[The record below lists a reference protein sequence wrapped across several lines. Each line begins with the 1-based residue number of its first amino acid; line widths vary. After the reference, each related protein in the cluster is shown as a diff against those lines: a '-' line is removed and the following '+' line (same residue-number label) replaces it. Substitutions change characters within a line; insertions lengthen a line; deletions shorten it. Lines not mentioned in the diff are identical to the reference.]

1 MKTKF
6 VITHLII
13 SCTFALQAADSYQ
26 AEIQLINS
34 ILLERK
40 EFYEKFPCPKSV
52 RYNPEQNKD
61 PLFNQKK
68 LAALKSLEN
77 KKALYASL
85 YPDSQRLSIS
95 FIFGSTIPLQYLSDA
110 RKEVS
115 KTSSLS
121 PKVSTKSSRTLPT
134 SSIRQNTKLSTPLV
148 RNFKNSGNTRS
159 SCGPKG
165 CKVVRPAQ
173 LQAQQ
178 LNPKDLQTLQ
188 MLYMPKSPYQEML
201 EERQSKI
208 DQRKKERIQS
218 QLEKKSEIEKR
229 QQARLAQLDQMAPV
243 HDSQFRTFTGKNGN
257 TMEAKLVAFSAFLKK
272 AEIQDTDGKNHE
284 IPLSHFSRKDFQYL
298 QKWWP

>member
-6 VITHLII
+6 VITYLII
-13 SCTFALQAADSYQ
+13 SCTFVVEAVDSYQ

-40 EFYEKFPCPKSV
+40 EFYEKYPCPKSV

-77 KKALYASL
+77 KKALYTSL

-95 FIFGSTIPLQYLSDA
+95 FMFGSTIPLQYLNHGQTEGF
-110 RKEVS
+110 KP
-115 KTSSLS
+115 SSSS
-121 PKVSTKSSRTLPT
+121 PKISPKSPQTLPT
-134 SSIRQNTKLSTPLV
+134 SSIKQNTKPRTPLV
-148 RNFKNSGNTRS
+148 RNFQNSGNTRS

-165 CKVVRPAQ
+165 CKLIRPNEP
-173 LQAQQ
+173 QARQI
-178 LNPKDLQTLQ
+178 NPKDLQTLQ

-201 EERQSKI
+201 KERQSKI

-218 QLEKKSEIEKR
+218 KLEKKIEAEER
-229 QQARLAQLDQMAPV
+229 AQARLAQLDQMAPV
-243 HDSQFRTFTGKNGN
+243 HDSEFRTFTGKNGN

-272 AEIQDTDGKNHE
+272 AEIQDTEGKNHE

>member
-121 PKVSTKSSRTLPT
+121 PKISTKSSRTLPT
-134 SSIRQNTKLSTPLV
+134 SSIRQNAKLRTPLA
-148 RNFKNSGNTRS
+148 RNFQNSGNTRS

-218 QLEKKSEIEKR
+218 QLKKKTEIEKR
-229 QQARLAQLDQMAPV
+229 EQARLAQLDQMAPV

-257 TMEAKLVAFSAFLKK
+257 TMEAKLVAFSALLKK